1 MGKLKLLAAVV
12 ATVTFLLSLWAVP
25 AVMVA
30 VAAVAVKTLWIR
42 VVLCVMALLWLL
54 MLRPWTMFRDSRFGR
69 FVSDMRR
76 AFNALIS

>member
-1 MGKLKLLAAVV
+1 MGKLKLLAVVV
-12 ATVTFLLSLWAVP
+12 ATIAFLLSLWAVP
-25 AVMVA
+25 AVMVI

-42 VVLCVMALLWLL
+42 VALCVIAAMWLL
-54 MLRPWTMFRDSRFGR
+54 MLRPWTMFSDSNFGR

>member
-1 MGKLKLLAAVV
+1 MGKLKLLAVVV
-12 ATVTFLLSLWAVP
+12 ATIAFLLSLWAVP
-25 AVMVA
+25 AVMVI

-42 VVLCVMALLWLL
+42 VALCVIAALWLL
-54 MLRPWTMFRDSRFGR
+54 MLRPWTMFSDSNFGR